1 MFLLACSVGFLFWA
15 FRVFPG
21 VCLVA
26 VTSKEHLLSVMIF
39 SRRKR
44 HQLQENRGLAP
55 SSVFRALA
63 SRSSLFSDL
72 SKQNKIGGRLKTIM
86 SLRIEYR

>member
-44 HQLQENRGLAP
+44 HQLQENPGLAP
-55 SSVFRALA
+55 SSVFTRTALGR
-63 SRSSLFSDL
+63 SLPDRHSSLTCR
-72 SKQNKIGGRLKTIM
+72 NKTK
-86 SLRIEYR
+86 